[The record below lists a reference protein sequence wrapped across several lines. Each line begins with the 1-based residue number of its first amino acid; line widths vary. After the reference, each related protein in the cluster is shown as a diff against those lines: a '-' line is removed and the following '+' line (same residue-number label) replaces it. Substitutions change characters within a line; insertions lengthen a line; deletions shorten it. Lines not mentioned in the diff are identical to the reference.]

1 MITPLH
7 MLSAVRDHSIWAS
20 LLDTDILIRSEQ
32 NVLDYFCVK
41 GKLDVGLISFI
52 NSANHLLDFSSTNIS
67 LTEDQSSSLFSE
79 TIVCNEILDT
89 QYASILKSLQHYDE
103 AFNIPNIQESKVN
116 ILICHNIIRM
126 NPDTLKYMRN
136 EYPSVIPFFIEK
148 NIDEYER
155 MMSSELFIQSE
166 LLEILSWNIS
176 DAIKLKLLEFSDD
189 EISIIGKNYST
200 QICVYILT
208 HNLEQED
215 MGVLYKVYS
224 DQQSTVYKGLHRV
237 GI

>member
-1 MITPLH
+1 

-176 DAIKLKLLEFSDD
+176 DAIKL
-189 EISIIGKNYST
+189 
-200 QICVYILT
+200 
-208 HNLEQED
+208 
-215 MGVLYKVYS
+215 
-224 DQQSTVYKGLHRV
+224 RA
-237 GI
+237 